1 MAKKFT
7 DLLSADALTN
17 DDVIAIVD
25 DQNTSSRKITASN
38 ISNYVYSPSVV
49 GSATNTANIITA
61 LNGQSNAT
69 NNLRAAAI
77 FHDGQYR
84 DSTYFLNYN
93 NLDQKPPSVNNISN
107 LANTEQYVSLKQNAG
122 QAYSLEVRNPA
133 GLSGATAL
141 AVNSDH
147 ISQGNT
153 NQFYTDTKVDS
164 RIDSKFGDLFN
175 QYSNTFDGGNVSD
188 SLFDVKAS
196 WVASPQA
203 SSATSYQIQIN
214 DTSKEIQESFQPNQ
228 AIRVFGGDKEDG
240 SVFDSTPAPTVTCDH
255 GAFVTAGAT
264 ANPRLELRYKLA
276 YFDLATGQVGK
287 RTLTSLQRFTLNSP
301 PAGANTQTIK
311 NSFNTSNYV
320 EIECAQ
326 ITGKGILIYRQEGGS
341 GSYDLIAVT
350 GPKDFTSNRWKD
362 YYNFDYVAWAGDNL
376 SAVDNFKDPATN
388 KYLPEDASK
397 LVGGR
402 SIIHFPQSL
411 VEATTFDT
419 QKLRGW
425 VDLEISEVAK
435 SPDGLITL
443 TVGTPVDMVTIN
455 GTGNSVLGGN
465 VCNVAHNDTV
475 KLQNAITAKANAD
488 QRSLNLNA
496 KAYVA
501 THLTIPDRFGVTGI
515 PGISKIVKM
524 PFSGYKNTSAD
535 NSLIKAVPG
544 TDVSGPTQVSI
555 LGVDFDGNN
564 GNQYLLPD
572 SNGNTFMDFGTLSE
586 GVLIQN
592 CRIKNLVGEGIKASS
607 PTAFKMIG
615 CEISNSAVTDRHEF
629 SPLTID
635 DGENTIVTGN
645 LIQNF
650 TNFIDASV
658 TKQGVIANN
667 IIKNLTGNIQD
678 GEEETDLGSAVF
690 TYGSTFLISSPNV
703 MMGPSNE
710 FLASPDIFNSEF
722 DAVNIL
728 RSQMQLQHSN
738 GTDYGSDMFV
748 YQENGSNFSLAQDND
763 PNSDGLIQIKTNL
776 IRKLGASSNSTEEV
790 YGDEVGPG
798 AVDIRNNSFTG
809 GVTSLTPDFG
819 LVQGQRYEIKDVGNC
834 DWTKVGATV
843 NMIGEDFEYNGN
855 DLQQKGS
862 TTAPTTGKVSAGY
875 AVGYQDRGTER
886 LNNVTD
892 VTSGGVVQMDGHNLT
907 IADKVKVSIADNT
920 ATGAPDLNA
929 GLYSVTSAN
938 TNDFTLS
945 GAGDATVSEM
955 SAGGVQLHRVV
966 YQDRLQI
973 ENIVGDSNI
982 DKTLGQFKF
991 KISNTPHGTLS
1002 RILTGGF
1009 SESELTTVYDSQ
1021 IRANEG
1027 DTSKIHPPNSYH
1039 VGIAWQASYRY
1050 NVIAATMTSV
1060 GTVGT
1065 GYKQLSSDG
1074 LDAEAGSPRFG
1085 KNVSGG
1091 TTPDPMNANRGYID
1105 FEVQVA
1111 NVKHLSANKKV
1122 RFFGKGGFSMTDYHN
1137 DGTLISIGDGLAKI
1151 RFYRSAGDVY
1161 ASGAPQSPTNG
1172 NAEGTINIIDDF
1184 VMTQGLIK

>member
-49 GSATNTANIITA
+49 GTATNTANIITA

-69 NNLRAAAI
+69 NNLRAATI

-93 NLDQKPPSVNNISN
+93 NLQQKPPSVNNISN
-107 LANTEQYVSLKQNAG
+107 LANTEQYVSLSQNPGAT
-122 QAYSLEVRNPA
+122 AYSLEVRNPA
-133 GLSGATAL
+133 GLGGATEL

-147 ISQGNT
+147 IRQGNT
-153 NQFYTDTKVDS
+153 NQFYTDTKVDA

-188 SLFDVKAS
+188 SLFDVKAN
-196 WVASPQA
+196 WIPHPQA
-203 SSATSYQIQIN
+203 NSSTSYQIQI
-214 DTSKEIQESFQPNQ
+214 DDAEKEIQDSFQPGQ
-228 AIRVFGGDKEDG
+228 TIRVFGGDKESGDVFN
-240 SVFDSTPAPTVTCDH
+240 SVPAPTVTCDH
-255 GAFVTAGAT
+255 GQFVTTGST
-264 ANPRLELRYKLA
+264 TTPRLELRYKLA
-276 YFDLATGQVGK
+276 YFDLATGQIGE
-287 RTLTSLQRFTLNSP
+287 RTRTPLQRFTLNSP
-301 PAGANTQTIK
+301 PTGANTQTIK

-341 GSYDLIAVT
+341 GTYSLIAVT
-350 GPKDFTSNRWKD
+350 GPKDFTSNKWKD

-376 SAVDNFKDPATN
+376 SDADNFKDPETN
-388 KYLPEDASK
+388 AYLPEDATK

-402 SIIHFPQSL
+402 SVIHFPQSL
-411 VEATTFDT
+411 AAETSLDDR
-419 QKLRGW
+419 KLRGW
-425 VDLEISEVAK
+425 VDVQISEVTK

-443 TVGTPVDMVTIN
+443 TVGTAVDMVTIN
-455 GTGNSVLGGN
+455 GSGNTVLPQN
-465 VCNVAHNDTV
+465 VCSVAHNDTV

-496 KAYVA
+496 KTYIA
-501 THLTIPDRFGVTGI
+501 THITIPDKFGVTGI

-524 PFSGYKNTSAD
+524 PFSGYKDTNPD
-535 NSLIKAVPG
+535 NSLIRAVAG
-544 TDVSGPTQVSI
+544 VESAGPTQVSV

-645 LIQNF
+645 LVQNF

-710 FLASPDIFNSEF
+710 FLSSPDIFNSEF

-728 RSQMQLQHSN
+728 RSQMQLQHDS
-738 GTDYGSDMFV
+738 GTDYSSDMFV
-748 YQENGSNFSLAQDND
+748 YQENGSNFSLARDND
-763 PNSDGLIQIKTNL
+763 PNSDGLIKINANL

-790 YGDEVGPG
+790 YGNEVGPG
-798 AVDIRNNSFTG
+798 AVDIRNNPFTG
-809 GVTSLTPDFG
+809 GATSLTPDFG

-834 DWTKVGATV
+834 DWTRAGATV
-843 NMIGEDFEYNGN
+843 NMVGEDFEYNGN
-855 DLQQKGS
+855 DLVQIDGS
-862 TTAPTTGKVSAGY
+862 TTPTTGRVSPGY
-875 AVGYQDRGTER
+875 AVGYQDRGTQR

-892 VTSGGVVQMDGHNLT
+892 VTSGGVVQMDAHNLT
-907 IADKVKVSIADNT
+907 VADKVKISIANPNG
-920 ATGAPDLNA
+920 ATNLNA
-929 GLYSVTSAN
+929 GLYSVTSVN

-945 GAGDATVSEM
+945 GAGTATPSQM
-955 SAGGVQLHRVV
+955 TAGGVQLHRVV

-982 DKTLGQFKF
+982 DKTLGEFKF

-1009 SESELTTVYDSQ
+1009 SESELTTIYDSQ
-1021 IRANEG
+1021 IRANED

-1039 VGIAWQASYRY
+1039 VGIAWAASYRY
-1050 NVIAATMTSV
+1050 NVSA
-1060 GTVGT
+1060 GTIGSNGT
-1065 GYKQLSSDG
+1065 FGTYQRLNGDG
-1074 LDAEAGSPRFG
+1074 IDTETGSPRQG

-1091 TTPDPMNANRGYID
+1091 TTADPMNANRGYID
-1105 FEVQVA
+1105 FEVQI
-1111 NVKHLSANKKV
+1111 NSPQYLSANKKV
-1122 RFFGKGGFSMTDYHN
+1122 RFFGKEGFVMSDYHS
-1137 DGTLISIGDGLAKI
+1137 DGTLISIADGLAKI

-1161 ASGAPQSPTNG
+1161 AAGAPTAPVAG
-1172 NAEGTINIIDDF
+1172 NSEGTINIIDDF
-1184 VMTQGLIK
+1184 VMAQGLIK